1 MGVIRLVDKANG
13 YVSGSSEQATMH
25 AVLSSVTGADFQY
38 CKYPSSPM
46 KEIRELLAV

>member
-13 YVSGSSEQATMH
+13 YVSGSSEQATIP
-25 AVLSSVTGADFQY
+25 VLSSVTAADFQY

-46 KEIRELLAV
+46 KEIRELLVV

>member
-25 AVLSSVTGADFQY
+25 AVLSSVTAADFQY
-38 CKYPSSPM
+38 SKYPSPM
-46 KEIRELLAV
+46 KEIRELLVV